1 MPSLN
6 VKDFENK
13 LLKLGRRMHIAP
25 HHSDKGHTFW
35 GDGNTTMQSDSR
47 NMYSNNTVNI
57 HGDGGGVWWKYM

>member
-25 HHSDKGHTFW
+25 HHSDRGHTFW
-35 GDGNTTMQSDSR
+35 GDGNTMQSDSR
-47 NMYSNNTVNI
+47 NMYSNTGNI

>member
-25 HHSDKGHTFW
+25 HHTDRGHTFW

-47 NMYSNNTVNI
+47 NMYITTTQ
-57 HGDGGGVWWKYM
+57 